1 MFFGKILHPQLGPT
15 SGSKSDSLSLP
26 EMETA
31 LSGGIVDDDDGS
43 VEIFEARV
51 ETSPQIVS
59 LSDTQS
65 SISTPD
71 TLGRERWRNNLADF
85 CRWMM
90 LINYTKM

>member
-1 MFFGKILHPQLGPT
+1 
-15 SGSKSDSLSLP
+15 
-26 EMETA
+26 META
-31 LSGGIVDDDDGS
+31 FSGGIVVDDGSS

-71 TLGRERWRNNLADF
+71 TLGRERAMEEQF
-85 CRWMM
+85 CWFLLPDDVKKLNYNVIFIWLLK
-90 LINYTKM
+90 LIRFPKVILCIPRTSY

>member
-1 MFFGKILHPQLGPT
+1 
-15 SGSKSDSLSLP
+15 
-26 EMETA
+26 META

-71 TLGRERWRNNLADF
+71 TLGRERAMEEQF
-85 CRWMM
+85 CWFLSPDDVKKLHYNVIFIWLLK
-90 LINYTKM
+90 LIRFPKVILCIPRTSY